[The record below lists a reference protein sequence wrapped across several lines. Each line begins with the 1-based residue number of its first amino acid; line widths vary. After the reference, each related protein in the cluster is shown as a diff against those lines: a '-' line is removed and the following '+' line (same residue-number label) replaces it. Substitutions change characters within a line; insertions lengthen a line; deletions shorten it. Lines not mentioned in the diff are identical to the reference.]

1 MQATVRA
8 AILRGA
14 QQARAPHQD
23 DGGVHGTY
31 LELPLVLKAAMS
43 VPATFSFDAPGDAVR
58 AVELRRVK
66 ALATLVLAGT
76 LALFV
81 AAKALLNVHPI
92 FGFIAAFA
100 EAATI
105 GGLADWYAVVALFR
119 RPLGLP
125 IPHTAIIQ
133 SNQHRIADKLGE
145 FIEQHFLEAAP
156 VEAKLRQIDF
166 ASFIAD
172 WLRDR
177 KRSEDLARFTL
188 RLLPEAFTATE
199 TSGLMTFITRRIT
212 TQLQSIDLAPL
223 AAGTLRAFVQE
234 GRHQG
239 LLDDILRAVH
249 EALTQPE
256 TMTMVREKIRSE
268 LPTLLKLYRA
278 DKYLVKK
285 IVASATSFFEEV
297 RSDPKHPFRSEF
309 DRLVL
314 TFVDRLG
321 SDPSYADR
329 IDGLKRDL
337 LARPELADLARNI
350 WSNTRSFIERS
361 ASGETQVLQQHL
373 AGMFVKAGEVLAG
386 DPELR
391 AEINQGLVAV
401 LRSFIADQKS
411 GVSSFISD
419 QVKAWDMGQLI
430 SLIEI
435 NIGKDLQYIRFNGS
449 LIGGLAGLALYSI
462 EVLLRWL

>member
-1 MQATVRA
+1 M
-8 AILRGA
+8 LLSSGSD
-14 QQARAPHQD
+14 PS
-23 DGGVHGTY
+23 
-31 LELPLVLKAAMS
+31 KAAMIPS
-43 VPATFSFDAPGDAVR
+43 GTFSFDSPGDAAR
-58 AVELRRVK
+58 AAELRRVK
-66 ALATLVLAGT
+66 VLATLVLAGT
-76 LALFV
+76 LALFI
-81 AAKALLNVHPI
+81 AAKALLHVHPV
-92 FGFIAAFA
+92 FGFVAAFA

-145 FIEQHFLEAAP
+145 FIEVHFLEAAP

-177 KRSEDLARFTL
+177 KRSEDLARFVL
-188 RLLPEAFTATE
+188 RLLPEAVSATE

-212 TQLQSIDLAPL
+212 TQLQAIDLAPL
-223 AAGTLRAFVQE
+223 AAGTLRGFVQE
-234 GRHQG
+234 GKHQG
-239 LLDDILRAVH
+239 LLDDILRAAH
-249 EALTQPE
+249 QSLTQAE
-256 TMTMVREKIRSE
+256 TMAVIRDKIRAE

-278 DKYLVKK
+278 DKFLVNR
-285 IVASATSFFEEV
+285 IVASATTFFEEV
-297 RSDPKHPFRSEF
+297 RNDPQHPFRDEF
-309 DRLVL
+309 NRMLL
-314 TFVDRLG
+314 SFVDRLATDKAFAG
-321 SDPSYADR
+321 R

-337 LARPELADLARNI
+337 LARPELGDLARNI
-350 WSNTRSFIERS
+350 WSNARSFIERS

-373 AGMFVKAGEVLAG
+373 AKMFVEAGDVLAG

-391 AEINQGLVAV
+391 AEINQGLIAV

-419 QVKAWDMGQLI
+419 QVKSWDMGQLI

-449 LIGGLAGLALYSI
+449 LIGGLAGLGLYTL
-462 EVLLRWL
+462 ELLLRL